1 MYYKIKGIIKDSEI
15 KNVES
20 KKGDNYEKLFVTI
33 EEKETGYDHKHQFEL
48 FGSEAIQAQKDKIK
62 IDGLVTIE
70 FYIRTNEWKNRFF
83 NSLNIKNIIEEQEVK
98 QDLPF

>member
-1 MYYKIKGIIKDSEI
+1 MYYKIKGIILNSEI
-15 KNVES
+15 KTVES
-20 KKGDNYEKLFVTI
+20 KKGDSFEKLYVTI
-33 EEKETGYDHKHQFEL
+33 EEKETGNDFKHQFEL
-48 FGSEAIQAQKDKIK
+48 FGSEAIQSQKDKIK
-62 IDGLVTIE
+62 INGLVTIE